1 MLEKFGKFLDEIH
14 GVMVVAVVLDP
25 RYKMVLVDY
34 FFPHIYGSDAST
46 HIDRIHTLCSDL
58 YLEYKKKVW
67 LDRIW
72 LKDLVSLVLF
82 VILVLVQL

>member
-34 FFPHIYGSDAST
+34 FFPQIYGSDCCANFIELSSARIYCR
-46 HIDRIHTLCSDL
+46 IDQ
-58 YLEYKKKVW
+58 W
-67 LDRIW
+67 
-72 LKDLVSLVLF
+72 
-82 VILVLVQL
+82 